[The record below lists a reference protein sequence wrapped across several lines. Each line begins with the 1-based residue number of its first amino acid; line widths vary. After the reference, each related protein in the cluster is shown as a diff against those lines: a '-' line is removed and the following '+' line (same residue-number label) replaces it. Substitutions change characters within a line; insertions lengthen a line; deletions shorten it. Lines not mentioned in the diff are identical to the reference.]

1 MVSFIVEHRRFFIVT
16 IQLALVALANACAFG
31 LRFDG
36 NVPAAYVEIWKQT
49 ILLLLFVRGIIFAA
63 FRFYEG
69 FWRYTGISDLCNLLT
84 GVFLSSVL
92 FVGIL
97 EGLWSSVNYPRS
109 VFVIDAILSVC
120 FLAGVRLI
128 PRIYREL
135 AKREQGSRVL
145 IYGAGDAGEV
155 VVRDMR
161 RHGLEYEPI
170 GFIDDSPKKQ
180 GVRIHGVP
188 VLGTRAQLADIMR
201 TYQPDEIVVAIPKA
215 RPQTIRQIVQTLAP
229 FKVPIKTLPSLQD
242 LLNGTV
248 TVQQIRDLAIED
260 LLERPPVQLNLAP
273 VLDFVRGKRVLVT
286 GAGGS
291 IGAELCRQLARYN
304 PRMLILLDKAESALY
319 DIDLE
324 VGQRLS
330 DDRKVAFLADV
341 KNTTRLHDVFE
352 HYAPQIVFHA
362 AAYKHVPM
370 MEAHPEE
377 GVLNNIVG
385 TRSLCELAVRFGVE
399 TFVQI
404 STDKA
409 VNPTNV
415 MGATKRVTELYLQA
429 LAHSASHGRTV
440 FCAVRFGN
448 VLGSNGSVV
457 PVFLRQ
463 IKSGGPVTVTHP
475 EITRYFMSIP
485 EAVQLVLQAAPL
497 AKGGEIFVLDMGE
510 QIKVLDMARHLIR
523 LSGFVPDEDIK
534 IVFTGL
540 RPGEKLFE
548 ELVGQGETES
558 ACQIEKIHRVC
569 SASVPALTLFAAE
582 IESLDQLARR
592 GQADA
597 IRKALQR
604 MLPNF
609 QQEKDSLAPSP
620 SLAGQILPAPQPN
633 GSALLAT

>member
-1 MVSFIVEHRRFFIVT
+1 MVSFIVEHRRFFIVI
-16 IQLALVALANACAFG
+16 IQLALVAVANACAFG

-36 NVPAAYVEIWKQT
+36 NVPAVYVEVWKQT
-49 ILLLLFVRGIIFAA
+49 ILLLLVVRGMSFVA

-69 FWRYTGISDLCNLLT
+69 FWRYTGISDLCNILT
-84 GVFLSSVL
+84 GVFVSSVL
-92 FVGIL
+92 FIGIM
-97 EGLWSSVNYPRS
+97 EGMFSSVKYPRS
-109 VFVIDAILSVC
+109 VFVTDAILLVC
-120 FLAGVRLI
+120 FLAGIRLI

-135 AKREQGSRVL
+135 AQQEQGKRVL

-155 VVRDMR
+155 IVRDMR
-161 RHGLEYEPI
+161 RHGMEYEPI
-170 GFIDDSPKKQ
+170 GFIDDSPRKQ

-188 VLGTRAQLADIMR
+188 VLGTGTQLADIMVK
-201 TYQPDEIVVAIPKA
+201 YDPDEILVAIPKA
-215 RPQTIRQIVQTLAP
+215 APQTIRQIVQALAP

-242 LLNGTV
+242 LLDGTV
-248 TVQQIRDLAIED
+248 TIRQIRDLAIED
-260 LLERPPVQLNLAP
+260 LLERPPVRLNLAP

-291 IGAELCRQLARYN
+291 IGAELCRQLAQHS
-304 PRMLILLDKAESALY
+304 PGTLILLDKAESALY

-324 VGQRLS
+324 VGQHLS
-330 DDRKVAFLADV
+330 DGRKVAFLADV
-341 KNTTRLHDVFE
+341 KNVARLREVFE
-352 HYAPQIVFHA
+352 RHAPQIVFHA

-385 TRSLCELAVRFGVE
+385 TRALCELAVRYGVE

-415 MGATKRVTELYLQA
+415 MGATKRAMELYLQA
-429 LAHSASHGRTV
+429 LAHSAAHGRTV

-510 QIKVLDMARHLIR
+510 QLKVLDLARHLIR

-548 ELVGQGETES
+548 ELVGQGETKE
-558 ACQIEKIHRVC
+558 ACQVEKIRRVC
-569 SASVPALTLFAAE
+569 AASVPDLALFATE
-582 IESLDQLARR
+582 IDGLAQLARQGR
-592 GQADA
+592 ADE
-597 IRKALQR
+597 IRTTLHR
-604 MLPNF
+604 MIPNF
-609 QQEKDSLAPSP
+609 QHMEWPSALRP
-620 SLAGQILPAPQPN
+620 HPTGEILPARQPN
-633 GSALLAT
+633 GPALDA